1 MGEEADIFYTMMH
14 LNSYKIF
21 FVNKRKLKKEII
33 LDMFVQI
40 WCETQQLTKKRALL
54 QIVLLQMLEKSS
66 GETTLQY
73 YASNIQRQQ
82 LVKKWPYY
90 RMCYCGCQR
99 SQVVKL
105 HCNIVPPTQR
115 SRESW
120 LATATRD
127 LIAEQPVSLVD
138 LGSFRTHF

>member
-40 WCETQQLTKKRALL
+40 WCETQQLIKKGLYYRLCYYRC
-54 QIVLLQMLEKSS
+54 QKSS

-105 HCNIVPPTQR
+105 HCNTVPPTQR
-115 SRESW
+115 SRESR

-127 LIAEQPVSLVD
+127 LIAEQPISLVD